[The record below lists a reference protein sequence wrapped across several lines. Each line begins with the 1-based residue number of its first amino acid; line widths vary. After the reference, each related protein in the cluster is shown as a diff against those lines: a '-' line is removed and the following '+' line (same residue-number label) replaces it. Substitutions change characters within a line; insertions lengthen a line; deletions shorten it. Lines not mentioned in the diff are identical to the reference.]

1 MMDYKELFDNVM
13 YEKYDTTPL
22 SDDNAFIQ
30 GIKER
35 ASSMEKKK
43 IRSKKPAVIAI
54 SIAAAAA
61 LTVSA
66 GAALNWDIASLFQ
79 SNNSVERE
87 KREQIVDEI
96 DKEYNVVKNT
106 DAVID
111 SADSAREYE
120 LLSEISHNV
129 DKTVT
134 YDNYLIHISGY
145 SCDGSHVEVLY
156 DLTYKNGFD
165 EIKSKIE
172 QDDHRDFN
180 PFRLWLSDENSDA
193 LTTGA
198 NGGPTIDYNDYG
210 DNIPFSC
217 EFNLRKPVTS
227 EKAVLSFFD
236 DRKNTDA
243 SPYDIKDAVASFE
256 IDLTVPGMKSLDIDT
271 NINETLNKGKS
282 VNISNITVSTF
293 GVTAYCVIDDNDID
307 IFTELGQMPIYI
319 TYNNGTTV
327 DVSGYGSGAGG
338 NTIPRDDGSFDL
350 IVDISS
356 GGTVIDVDNIKAVQ
370 IYDDIIEL

>member
-1 MMDYKELFDNVM
+1 MNYKDFIENALSEA
-13 YEKYDTTPL
+13 YENAPF
-22 SDDNAFIQ
+22 SDDETLFNIV
-30 GIKER
+30 KER
-35 ASSMEKKK
+35 TSNMEKKK
-43 IRSKKPAVIAI
+43 LRSKKPAVIAV

-79 SNNSVERE
+79 NNNAVERE

-96 DKEYNVVKNT
+96 DREYNVVKNT

-120 LLSEISHNV
+120 LLSKISHNV
-129 DKTVT
+129 DMTVT

-165 EIKSKIE
+165 EIKRKIE
-172 QDDHRDFN
+172 QDDHSDFN
-180 PFRLWLSDENSDA
+180 PFDLWLSDENSDA

-198 NGGPTIDYNDYG
+198 NGGPTIDYNDFG

-217 EFNLRKPVTS
+217 IFNLRKPVTS

-236 DRKNTDA
+236 VRKNTDA
-243 SPYDIKDAVASFE
+243 SPYDIKDAVVSFE

-271 NINETLNKGKS
+271 NINETLNRGKS
-282 VNISNITVSTF
+282 VNISKINVSTF
-293 GVTAYCVIDDNDID
+293 GVTAYCVIDDNYID

-327 DVSGYGSGAGG
+327 DVSGYGSGSGG
-338 NTIPRDDGSFDL
+338 NAIPRDDGAFEF

-370 IYDDIIEL
+370 IYDEIIEL

>member
-1 MMDYKELFDNVM
+1 MNYRDFFENALSEAYENAPFSDDEQLFDIV
-13 YEKYDTTPL
+13 
-22 SDDNAFIQ
+22 
-30 GIKER
+30 KER
-35 ASSMEKKK
+35 TSNMEKKK
-43 IRSKKPAVIAI
+43 FKMKKPAVIAA
-54 SIAAAAA
+54 SLAAAAA
-61 LTVSA
+61 LTVSV
-66 GAALNWDIASLFQ
+66 GAAANWDIVSLFQ
-79 SNNSVERE
+79 RNNALEQE
-87 KREQIVDEI
+87 KREQTVDEI
-96 DKEYNVVKNT
+96 DREYNVVKNT

-129 DKTVT
+129 DQTVT

-172 QDDHRDFN
+172 QGDHWDFD
-180 PFRLWLSDENSDA
+180 PFDLWLSDENSDA
-193 LTTGA
+193 LTTSGS
-198 NGGPTIDYNDYG
+198 GGPTIDYNDYG

-217 EFNLRKPVTS
+217 KFNLRKPVTS

-236 DRKNTDA
+236 VRKNTDT

-271 NINETLNKGKS
+271 NINETLNKGRS
-282 VNISNITVSTF
+282 VNISKITVSTF
-293 GVTAYCVIDDNDID
+293 GVTAYCVIDDNNID

-327 DVSGYGSGAGG
+327 DISGYGSGAGG
-338 NTIPRDDGSFDL
+338 NTIPRDDGSFDI

-370 IYDDIIEL
+370 IYDEVIGL

>member
-1 MMDYKELFDNVM
+1 M
-13 YEKYDTTPL
+13 
-22 SDDNAFIQ
+22 
-30 GIKER
+30 
-35 ASSMEKKK
+35 
-43 IRSKKPAVIAI
+43 
-54 SIAAAAA
+54 
-61 LTVSA
+61 
-66 GAALNWDIASLFQ
+66 
-79 SNNSVERE
+79 
-87 KREQIVDEI
+87 
-96 DKEYNVVKNT
+96 
-106 DAVID
+106 
-111 SADSAREYE
+111 
-120 LLSEISHNV
+120 
-129 DKTVT
+129 T

-172 QDDHRDFN
+172 QDDHSDFN
-180 PFRLWLSDENSDA
+180 PFDLWLSDVNSDA

-210 DNIPFSC
+210 DNIPFSYK
-217 EFNLRKPVTS
+217 FNLRKPVTS

-236 DRKNTDA
+236 DRKNTDT
-243 SPYDIKDAVASFE
+243 SPYDIKNAVVSFE

-271 NINETLNKGKS
+271 DINETLNKGRS
-282 VNISNITVSTF
+282 VNISKITVSTF
-293 GVTAYCVIDDNDID
+293 GVTAYCVIDDNNID